1 MTKNTTGDYN
11 IWYHMH
17 NGASQ
22 AAKTTFVEGE
32 ERLRCVPERD
42 TGKTRAKD
50 SAALCAHFA
59 QGRCVMGHKCTY
71 RHQIPTVEDERV
83 RGVLCQIVA
92 ECVD

>member
-17 NGASQ
+17 SGPAQ
-22 AAKTTFVEGE
+22 AAKSTFVEGE
-32 ERLRCVPERD
+32 ERPRCVPERD

-50 SAALCAHFA
+50 SAPLCAHFA
-59 QGRCVMGHKCTY
+59 QGRCVLGHKCSY

-83 RGVLCQIVA
+83 
-92 ECVD
+92 